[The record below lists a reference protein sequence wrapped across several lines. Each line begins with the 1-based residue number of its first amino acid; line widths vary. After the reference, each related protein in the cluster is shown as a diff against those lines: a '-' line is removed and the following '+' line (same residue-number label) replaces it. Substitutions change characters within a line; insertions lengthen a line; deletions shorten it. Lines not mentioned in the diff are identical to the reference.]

1 MKLFKKNQD
10 QPEDKIRLRRES
22 LQLQR
27 LARMVDVV
35 YAILIWRFFTLLPQ
49 PTAEQ
54 LSWEHIGSF
63 LSANIGGFLSIVI
76 GIVVAIIYWIQNN
89 VLFGNLQSTDSRH
102 TILSILQ
109 LFFLLIFLLSL
120 RLGIE
125 LGASNGTRALE
136 SMAAALVGI
145 SGGWGWAYAIKNHRL
160 LSPEVTEQYA
170 LSIERSYS
178 GRADHGLYYRS
189 ICLCRTDPLGNFL
202 AELSG
207 GGLVGETAQAGKK
220 GVGHIPAILSVRYSG
235 SQADTQVR
243 TLDTILR
250 PGGYQNCGNVMEIV
264 KLLAY

>member
-1 MKLFKKNQD
+1 MQD
-10 QPEDKIRLRRES
+10 KPEDITKLRRES
-22 LQLQR
+22 LQLRR
-27 LARMVDVV
+27 LARMIDVV
-35 YAILIWRFFTLLPQ
+35 YAILIWRFFMLLPQ

-63 LSANIGGFLSIVI
+63 LSANIGGFLSIII

-89 VLFGNLQSTDSRH
+89 VLFGNLQSTDNRH

-160 LSPEVTEQYA
+160 LLPEVTEQYA
-170 LSIERSYS
+170 FQLRDRI
-178 GRADHGLYYRS
+178 
-189 ICLCRTDPLGNFL
+189 L
-202 AELSG
+202 AEPITAIITVPFAFVGPISWEISWLSYP
-207 GGLVGETAQAGKK
+207 LV
-220 GVGHIPAILSVRYSG
+220 VWLVRRRRR
-235 SQADTQVR
+235 AKRV
-243 TLDTILR
+243 
-250 PGGYQNCGNVMEIV
+250 
-264 KLLAY
+264 

>member
-10 QPEDKIRLRRES
+10 QPEDKTRLRRES
-22 LQLQR
+22 LQLRR
-27 LARMVDVV
+27 LARMIDVV
-35 YAILIWRFFTLLPQ
+35 YAILIWRFFMLLPQ

-63 LSANIGGFLSIVI
+63 LSANIGGFLSIII

-89 VLFGNLQSTDSRH
+89 VLFGDLQSTDSRH

-170 LSIERSYS
+170 LRLRDRI
-178 GRADHGLYYRS
+178 
-189 ICLCRTDPLGNFL
+189 L
-202 AELSG
+202 AEPITACITVPFAFVGPILWEISWLSYPVVVW
-207 GGLVGETAQAGKK
+207 LVRRGRRAKR
-220 GVGHIPAILSVRYSG
+220 V
-235 SQADTQVR
+235 
-243 TLDTILR
+243 
-250 PGGYQNCGNVMEIV
+250 
-264 KLLAY
+264 